1 MKLVFFGS
9 GAFGLPTLRALLGPH
24 RVVLVVTQPDRG
36 AGRGRSLTATPVGR
50 YAGEQGLEAIKPVD
64 VNEPAAVE
72 RIRATGADAFVVVAF
87 GQKIGPDVLGDTL
100 AINLHASLLP
110 KYRGAAPISWAVISG
125 DAETGVTVIAI
136 SQRIDA
142 GDILARQAT
151 PVDPMETAG
160 ELEQRLAEMGPEI
173 VLETLSRYESGEL
186 HPAPQ
191 DDRIASRAPKLT
203 KTDGTVSF
211 DQPARVVRNRAHG
224 LTPRPGC
231 TVRIGEQRL
240 KLLRV
245 EAVDDGDRGGEPGRI
260 LEDGSVACR
269 EGRVRLL
276 AVQPAGG
283 RSMSFEAYRR
293 GRELGA
299 GMRMES
305 L

>member
-9 GAFGLPTLRALLGPH
+9 GSFGLPTLRALLGPH
-24 RVVLVVTQPDRG
+24 QVVLVVTQPDRA
-36 AGRGRSLTATPVGR
+36 AGRGRKLSATAVGR
-50 YAGEQGLEAIKPVD
+50 YAGEQGLEAIKPAD
-64 VNEPAAVE
+64 VNDPGVVDQ
-72 RIRATGADAFVVVAF
+72 IRATGSDAFVVVAF
-87 GQKIGPDVLGDTL
+87 GQKIGPAVLGDTL

-110 KYRGAAPISWAVISG
+110 KYRGAAPISWAVING
-125 DAETGVTVIAI
+125 DPETGVTVIAI

-151 PVDPMETAG
+151 PIDPMGTAG

-173 VLETLSRYESGEL
+173 VLETLSRYESGNL
-186 HPAPQ
+186 HTARQ
-191 DDRIASRAPKLT
+191 DDRIASRAPKLA

-211 DQPARVVRNRAHG
+211 DQPARAVRNRVHG

-231 TVRIGEQRL
+231 TVRVGEQRL

-245 EAVDDGDRGGEPGRI
+245 EAVDDGDHSGDPGRI
-260 LEDGSVACR
+260 LDDGSVACAD
-269 EGRVRLL
+269 GRVRLL
-276 AVQPAGG
+276 AVQPSGG
-283 RSMSFEAYRR
+283 KSMSFEAYRR
-293 GRELGA
+293 GHELGA